1 MRISLPTSTLSRL
14 RATQIRHSSTAAP
27 LINIRNIP
35 APHCGSIRILSLHS
49 PQNRNAI
56 SRALL
61 ADLTRHI
68 AEIHSEGPRGP
79 TRALIIASDV
89 DEAFCAGADLK
100 ERRGFTR
107 EEYVFSCVY
116 GLWIRP
122 DGTINAM
129 VETAG
134 ASDGLKNPLAII
146 ASIPSFLTTLRSTL
160 TSITTLPIPTITAL
174 SSLAL
179 GGGLELALTTNLR
192 IFASSALVALPET
205 RLGIIPGAGGT
216 YRLPALVGPSRAL
229 DMLLT
234 GRRVGG
240 AEAYFW
246 GLCER
251 LVEVGDEEGMQKGVA
266 RARTLQG
273 AVDVALGIC
282 EGGPAAVKAVLR
294 AVGRGEEVENA
305 EYEGV
310 VGTRDRDEA
319 LRAFAEKRKPVF
331 KGS

>member
-1 MRISLPTSTLSRL
+1 MRPFRSTTTLSRL
-14 RATQIRHSSTAAP
+14 YATQVRNSSTSAP
-27 LINIRNIP
+27 LISIRNIP
-35 APHCGSIRILSLHS
+35 APHCGSIRILSLNS
-49 PQNRNAI
+49 PHNRNAI

-61 ADLTRHI
+61 KDLSRHI
-68 AEIHSEGPRGP
+68 AEIHSEGQSGQ

-100 ERRGFTR
+100 ERKGFTK
-107 EEYVFSCVY
+107 E
-116 GLWIRP
+116 
-122 DGTINAM
+122 
-129 VETAG
+129 ETA
-134 ASDGLKNPLAII
+134 
-146 ASIPSFLTTLRSTL
+146 SFLTTLRSTL
-160 TSITTLPIPTITAL
+160 TSISTLPIPTLTAV

-179 GGGLELALTTNLR
+179 GGGLELALTTHLR

-205 RLGIIPGAGGT
+205 RLAIIPGAGGT

-266 RARTLQG
+266 RERTLQG
-273 AVDVALGIC
+273 AVEVARGIC
-282 EGGPAAVKAVLR
+282 EGGPAAVRAVLR

-305 EYEGV
+305 EYESV

-319 LRAFAEKRKPVF
+319 LKAFGEKRKPVF
-331 KGS
+331 KGL

>member
-1 MRISLPTSTLSRL
+1 M
-14 RATQIRHSSTAAP
+14 
-27 LINIRNIP
+27 
-35 APHCGSIRILSLHS
+35 
-49 PQNRNAI
+49 
-56 SRALL
+56 
-61 ADLTRHI
+61 
-68 AEIHSEGPRGP
+68 
-79 TRALIIASDV
+79 
-89 DEAFCAGADLK
+89 
-100 ERRGFTR
+100 
-107 EEYVFSCVY
+107 FSGLYC
-116 GLWIRP
+116 LWIRP
-122 DGTINAM
+122 NGVNVI
-129 VETAG
+129 VEAAG
-134 ASDGLKNPLAII
+134 MSDVLKPSASATNLVQSAY
-146 ASIPSFLTTLRSTL
+146 SISPQFFSMITDNLYCRTTSFLTTLRSTL

-216 YRLPALVGPSRAL
+216 YRLPALIGPSRAL

-266 RARTLQG
+266 RERTLQS
-273 AVDVALGIC
+273 AVDLARGIC
-282 EGGPAAVKAVLR
+282 EGGPAAVRAVLK

-310 VGTRDRDEA
+310 VGTQDRDEA

>member
-1 MRISLPTSTLSRL
+1 MRLLLSTTTVSRL
-14 RATQIRHSSTAAP
+14 CAIQVRKSSTSAP

-35 APHCGSIRILSLHS
+35 APHCGSIRILSLNS
-49 PQNRNAI
+49 PKNRNAI

-61 ADLTRHI
+61 NDLSRHI
-68 AEIHSEGPRGP
+68 TEIHKEGPLGS

-107 EEYVFSCVY
+107 EE
-116 GLWIRP
+116 
-122 DGTINAM
+122 
-129 VETAG
+129 TA
-134 ASDGLKNPLAII
+134 
-146 ASIPSFLTTLRSTL
+146 SFLTTLRSTL

-205 RLGIIPGAGGT
+205 RLAIIPGAGGT
-216 YRLPALVGPSRAL
+216 HRLPALVGPSRAL

-266 RARTLQG
+266 RERTLQG
-273 AVDVALGIC
+273 AVEVARGIC
-282 EGGPAAVKAVLR
+282 EGGPAAVRAVLR
-294 AVGRGEEVENA
+294 AVGRGEEVENT
-305 EYEGV
+305 EYEVV

>member
-1 MRISLPTSTLSRL
+1 M
-14 RATQIRHSSTAAP
+14 
-27 LINIRNIP
+27 
-35 APHCGSIRILSLHS
+35 
-49 PQNRNAI
+49 
-56 SRALL
+56 
-61 ADLTRHI
+61 
-68 AEIHSEGPRGP
+68 
-79 TRALIIASDV
+79 
-89 DEAFCAGADLK
+89 
-100 ERRGFTR
+100 
-107 EEYVFSCVY
+107 
-116 GLWIRP
+116 
-122 DGTINAM
+122 
-129 VETAG
+129 
-134 ASDGLKNPLAII
+134 
-146 ASIPSFLTTLRSTL
+146 

-205 RLGIIPGAGGT
+205 RLAIIPGAGGT

-266 RARTLQG
+266 RERTLQG
-273 AVDVALGIC
+273 AVEVARGIC
-282 EGGPAAVKAVLR
+282 EGGPAAVRAVLR
-294 AVGRGEEVENA
+294 AVGRGEDVENA
-305 EYEGV
+305 EYEVV